1 MPARDAV
8 SYLALGD
15 SYTIGTGA
23 ATSAR
28 AFPALLVSK
37 LEAQL
42 RMPVRLTNPAV
53 NGYTTADL
61 IREELP
67 LLRSRADL
75 VSVLIGANDVVQGWP
90 LARYRNNLAAIYE
103 AVLTAGVPGPAV
115 LTVSVPD
122 WSSTPAAGQFGAP
135 AAIRARLD
143 AVNAVARQEAEERG
157 MLFADVVP
165 ISRRTEPGW
174 LSDDSLHPSEA
185 QYAAW
190 AQAIWAAQGERW
202 AAAVAR

>member
-1 MPARDAV
+1 MPARDALT
-8 SYLALGD
+8 YLALGD

-23 ATSAR
+23 TTTAR
-28 AFPALLVSK
+28 AFPALLVPR
-37 LEAQL
+37 LEAKL
-42 RMPVRLTNPAV
+42 RSPVRLTNPAV
-53 NGYTTADL
+53 NGYTTVDL

-67 LLRSRADL
+67 LLRSRPDL

-90 LARYRNNLAAIYE
+90 LARYRDNLTAIYE
-103 AVLTAGVPGPAV
+103 AVLRAGVPGRAV
-115 LTVSVPD
+115 LAVSVPD

-135 AAIRARLD
+135 AVIRAQLD

-165 ISRRTEPGW
+165 ISRRSEAGW
-174 LSDDSLHPSEA
+174 LSDDGLHPSEA